1 MEAKPVSNKFN
12 FRSILAVLVLLCATV
27 FLLNRTA
34 TVPVSA
40 SGGLVSV
47 TVELRGD
54 PGAVYK
60 AKAQKAGQTISN
72 DALQAYRDQLKAA
85 QDQFIKDAQNAG
97 VNAQIASVAVPD
109 FNGNT
114 AATVQYRY
122 TLVYNGVNL
131 HIPESAIPTI
141 QSLPEVKAVHMNHSL
156 HIALSAAVPY
166 IHAPQVY
173 GKHEDL
179 TPFDTIQ
186 GDGYEGQGMYLAV
199 LDTGVDWT
207 NPMFGGDPTP
217 PRLGVA
223 PPTAAV
229 NTNQKVVYYLPL
241 TAGALDDFGHGSHVS
256 GDAAGYLAVAPGP
269 DKIPGTADD
278 VKLHGVAPQARL
290 MEYKVCAGIGQCL
303 AESTMLALED
313 AVSPVSL
320 TMQPKPIA
328 NVINMSLGG
337 AGSPDDPTAVAADN
351 AALAGT
357 IVVAAAGNSGPGDST
372 VGSPAAG
379 RHVIAAAATTH
390 PGAGVNTADVTDG
403 SRPGMIANLMD
414 GSPAVLTDIT
424 NNYVFCGLAEKP
436 TDCPSSVSGKIA
448 LIQRGSTFTTPTLP
462 AAGSLGTGLF
472 TTKAA
477 NAAAAGAVAA
487 LIYNNIDDE
496 LSATT
501 VRKSAIPTLGLSKAN
516 GEYLLSIL
524 GSNASGA
531 VSAKKV
537 RINHTLTFS
546 PSIADFSSRGP
557 VQGLGQIKP
566 DVAAPGVNIYS
577 ATARVGGAETNTAT
591 MFDPSGFIVGSG
603 TSFACP
609 LTAGAAT
616 LIKQAHLDWTPDM
629 VRTVL
634 INTATNLRDGNGTPK
649 ADGLTADRIMDQG
662 GGLIDVYRAINA
674 RTLMGV
680 SGDGITNPSILGSYS
695 FGAVPVINSRV
706 THTETVTVMMQD
718 VSGQGGT
725 YNLSVANNRELQ
737 KNGITAT
744 VSNQSVTVP
753 ANGTATFTVNAT
765 VDGNIIRDTS
775 TPLQMQWYV
784 VAQGANAQ
792 DNLHMPFYM
801 RLTPTEPA
809 GGAASDPINQTGT
822 ITVGDGGAQ
831 AVGGGVSYQ
840 DYTFTSD
847 PSALSLTA
855 DLNFPSTVDG
865 VAPDLDLFLIG
876 PDGTTVI
883 TQSANPGGPEHLS
896 SLIAGNTQYTLR
908 VSGFIA
914 AQTDYTLTGSISK
927 GGAAPAL
934 QPITAQWIDPQT
946 NTPVSFDGNFN
957 LQWQPSG
964 SAQQFEVEQS
974 TDGTNYQVL
983 SDLDGG
989 TISTALQ
996 NLPDGH
1002 YYYRVRSLTPGKIGS
1017 YVTIPSNV
1025 QSVIVS
1031 HRMKV
1036 DITNQVQT
1044 AMTNVSFVGGVF
1056 SLDLNLKNNST
1067 TTYLPLV
1074 ELNVINITSTSGT
1087 VSVKNADNSGNGKT
1101 ATTPALFS
1109 YTNLLGSD
1117 QQFTPAE
1124 ITGNRTMQ
1132 FNDSAAEMFSFDVQ
1146 VTAFQGG
1153 APGAAGSSSTSSS
1166 SGTSAGSTSG
1176 TSPQSLPGIMR
1187 ITVNPL
1193 TKAVTA
1199 KLL

>member
-1 MEAKPVSNKFN
+1 MSDKFN
-12 FRSILAVLVLLCATV
+12 FRSILTVLALLFVTV
-27 FLLNRTA
+27 FLLNRAA

-40 SGGLVSV
+40 SSGLVSV
-47 TVELRGD
+47 TVELKGD

-72 DALQAYRDQLKAA
+72 DQLHAYREQLKAA

-97 VNAQIASVAVPD
+97 VNTQIATVAVPD
-109 FNGNT
+109 FNGKT

-122 TLVYNGVNL
+122 TLVYNGVTL
-131 HIPESAIPTI
+131 YIPESAIPAI
-141 QSLPEVKAVHMNHSL
+141 QSLSKVKAVHLNHPL
-156 HIALSAAVPY
+156 HIALNSAVPY

-173 GKHEDL
+173 GKHADL

-241 TAGALDDFGHGSHVS
+241 TAGATDDFGHGTHVS
-256 GDAAGYLAVAPGP
+256 ADATGYLATAPGP
-269 DKIPGTADD
+269 DGLPGTADD
-278 VKLHGVAPQARL
+278 IQLHGVAPQAKL
-290 MEYKVCAGIGQCL
+290 MEYKVCAGIGECL

-313 AVSPVSL
+313 AVSPESL
-320 TMQPKPIA
+320 TMQPKPIPH
-328 NVINMSLGG
+328 VLNMSLGG
-337 AGSPDDPTAVAADN
+337 AGGPDDPTAVAADN
-351 AALAGT
+351 AALTGT
-357 IVVAAAGNSGPGDST
+357 IVVAAAGNSGPADST

-379 RHVIAAAATTH
+379 RHVIAAAATSH
-390 PGAGVNTADVTDG
+390 PSAGVNTADVTDG
-403 SRPGMIANLMD
+403 SRTGMQANLME

-424 NNYVFCGLAEKP
+424 QNYVYCGLAEKP

-448 LIQRGSTFTTPTLP
+448 LIQRGSTFTTPDLP

-487 LIYNNIDDE
+487 IIYNNVDGE

-501 VRKSAIPTLGLSKAN
+501 VRKSTIPVLGLSKAN

-531 VSAKKV
+531 VSVKQV

-591 MFDPSGFIVGSG
+591 MFDPSGFIVASG

-634 INTATNLRDGNGTPK
+634 INTATNLRDINGTPK
-649 ADGLTADRIMDQG
+649 QDGLSADRIMDQG
-662 GGLIDVYRAINA
+662 GGLIDVYRAVNA

-680 SGDGITNPSILGSYS
+680 TGDGITNPAILGSYS

-706 THTETVTVMMQD
+706 THTETVTVTMQD

-725 YNLSVANNRELQ
+725 YTLSVANNRELQ
-737 KNGITAT
+737 KNGISAT
-744 VSNQSVTVP
+744 VSTQSITVP

-765 VDGNIIRDTS
+765 VDGNIVRDTS
-775 TPLQMQWYV
+775 TPLAMQWYV
-784 VAQGANAQ
+784 IAQGANAQ

-801 RLTPTEPA
+801 QLTPTEPA
-809 GGAASDPINQTGT
+809 GSAASDPINQSGT
-822 ITVGDGGAQ
+822 ITAGDGGQQ
-831 AVGGGVSYQ
+831 AASGVSYQ

-847 PSALSLTA
+847 PAAINLTA
-855 DLNFPSTVDG
+855 DLNFPSTIDG
-865 VAPDLDLFLIG
+865 VAPDLDLYLLG
-876 PDGTTVI
+876 PDGTTVVA
-883 TQSANPGGPEHLS
+883 QSANPGGPEHIS
-896 SLIAGNTQYTLR
+896 TPINGSTQYTLR

-914 AQTDYTLTGSISK
+914 AQTAYTLTGSISK
-927 GGAAPAL
+927 GGAAPTL
-934 QPITAQWIDPQT
+934 QPITGQWVDPQS

-964 SAQQFEVEQS
+964 SAQQFETEQS

-983 SDLDGG
+983 NDVDGS
-989 TISTALQ
+989 TTSTALQ

-1002 YYYRVRSLTPGKIGS
+1002 YYFRVRALTPGKIGS

-1025 QSVIVS
+1025 QSVQVS
-1031 HRMKV
+1031 HRTKV
-1036 DITNQVQT
+1036 DITSQAKST
-1044 AMTNVSFVGGVF
+1044 MSNVSYTGGVF
-1056 SLDLNLKNNST
+1056 QLDLSLTNQST
-1067 TTYLPLV
+1067 STYFPLV
-1074 ELNVINITSTSGT
+1074 ELNVVNISSTSGT
-1087 VSVKNADNSGNGKT
+1087 VSVANADNQGAGTSAT
-1101 ATTPALFS
+1101 APALFGYS
-1109 YTNLLGSD
+1109 NLLGAD
-1117 QQFTPAE
+1117 QLFTPNE
-1124 ITGNRTMQ
+1124 VTGARTLK
-1132 FNDSAAEMFSFDVQ
+1132 FNDPAAEMFSFDVA
-1146 VTAFQGG
+1146 VTAYQGG
-1153 APGAAGSSSTSSS
+1153 SSTDASAGNSNSSSSTSASNSS
-1166 SGTSAGSTSG
+1166 NSNTSVKGVTKV
-1176 TSPQSLPGIMR
+1176 MR
-1187 ITVNPL
+1187 FTVNPL